1 MEHLSVSTSEVL
13 NVTDDHQVSLPESSQ
28 LSVSM
33 RSSAFNSCHGSNL
46 PEIQTDEEAMVAAG
60 AIRILNNSQTP
71 HTIRAYHGTDMLC
84 LCSYSMLEVPRGTE
98 VLCQACPDDG
108 GTIQVYMNG
117 AYHSCQVGMLYQITS
132 ANTLILYLDSTVG
145 LSGERHAQEC
155 GLTSSEYECADSML
169 NLCRQYLNL
178 VAKGLRDKLPPLV
191 FSDIVPKPAV
201 LETRLKALL
210 RDEQSSIMAM
220 MCQEA
225 PEVSERRNK
234 LKARLEALDNIAAL
248 LRSSD
253 L

>member
-1 MEHLSVSTSEVL
+1 
-13 NVTDDHQVSLPESSQ
+13 
-28 LSVSM
+28 
-33 RSSAFNSCHGSNL
+33 
-46 PEIQTDEEAMVAAG
+46 
-60 AIRILNNSQTP
+60 
-71 HTIRAYHGTDMLC
+71 
-84 LCSYSMLEVPRGTE
+84 
-98 VLCQACPDDG
+98 
-108 GTIQVYMNG
+108 MNG